1 MYLQTKAD
9 KKLARPS
16 IYSHLREYLP
26 FYRKNIEEFAYFC
39 TQINLFRNVSRKKKP
54 LPLLEKITITDVAA
68 EGKALAKV
76 NDLVVFVPYVVP
88 GDVVDL
94 QVKRKKNKYAEAVAV
109 KFHEYS
115 PKRAVPFC
123 QHYGVCGGCKWQC
136 LSYEDQIK
144 YKQKQVTDNLTRI
157 GKVELPEISPILG
170 SEKTEFYRNKLEFTF
185 SDKRWLTE
193 EEVRAE
199 VTYDQMNAVG
209 FHIPG
214 AFDKVLAIE
223 KCWLQDDISNQ
234 IRNTIRDYA
243 YEHGL
248 AFYNIRNHEGLLRNL
263 MIRTSSTGELMVL
276 LQVRVS
282 ADKDVDDTKALLAHV
297 AGKFPQITSLLYVV
311 NNKQNDTINDL
322 DVVVFKGNDHIFEEM
337 EGLRFKVGP
346 KSFYQTNSEQAYN
359 LYKVARDFAGLTGD
373 ELVYDLY
380 TGTGTIANFVS
391 RRARKVVGIEY
402 VPEAIEDAKV
412 NSAINGIENTL
423 FFAGDMKD
431 MLTQDFIN
439 EHGRPDVIITDPPR
453 AGMHNDVIDVI
464 LFAEP
469 KRIVYVSCN
478 PATQARDL
486 QLLDAKYKVTAVQ
499 PVDMFPHTHHV
510 ENVVL
515 LEKK

>member
-1 MYLQTKAD
+1 M
-9 KKLARPS
+9 
-16 IYSHLREYLP
+16 
-26 FYRKNIEEFAYFC
+26 
-39 TQINLFRNVSRKKKP
+39 
-54 LPLLEKITITDVAA
+54 EKVTITDVAA

-94 QVKRKKNKYAEAVAV
+94 QVKRKKNKYAEAVAIH
-109 KFHEYS
+109 FHEYS
-115 PKRAVPFC
+115 PQRAVPFC

-170 SEKTEFYRNKLEFTF
+170 SEKTQFYRNKLEFTF

-193 EEVRAE
+193 EEVKAD
-199 VTYDQMNAVG
+199 VKYDQMNAVG

-214 AFDKVLAIE
+214 AFDKVLAID

-234 IRNTIRDYA
+234 IRNAIRDYA
-243 YEHGL
+243 YAHNY
-248 AFYNIRNHEGLLRNL
+248 AFYNIRNHEGVLRNL

-282 ADKDVDDTKALLAHV
+282 CDKDLEQTKELLAYV
-297 AGKFPQITSLLYVV
+297 ADNFPQITSLLYVV

-322 DVVVFKGNDHIFEEM
+322 DVQVFKGNDHIFEEM

-359 LYKVARDFAGLTGD
+359 LYKVARDFAGLTGE

-391 RRARKVVGIEY
+391 RQAKKVIGIEY

-412 NSAINGIENTL
+412 NSVINGIDNTL
-423 FFAGDMKD
+423 FYAGDMKD
-431 MLTQDFIN
+431 ILTQDFIN

-486 QLLDAKYKVTAVQ
+486 SLLDAKYKVLKVQ

-515 LEKK
+515 LEKRED